1 MYGGVASIS
10 LTECKMR
17 SLRVTLLCCRFIT
30 TGLHAQEY
38 RYEVGGATGCSFYMG
53 DANRNRPY
61 LHPGVTGGLLLR
73 YNISLHWAVKTN
85 ILAGTLSGNTTSSNN
100 YFPNGT
106 SYAFKRSFVET
117 GAQVEFNFLPY
128 SDRYDYL
135 QTKRYTPYL
144 LAGVGITG
152 ASGERLFLN
161 ASIPFGAGLKYKI
174 KNRMNI
180 GIEFSMRK
188 LFGDD
193 LDVTDDGNDA
203 GLKDPYGIQ
212 SSLLKNK
219 DWYSITMIYLTWDF
233 GFRQD
238 PCCGNN

>member
-1 MYGGVASIS
+1 
-10 LTECKMR
+10 
-17 SLRVTLLCCRFIT
+17 
-30 TGLHAQEY
+30 
-38 RYEVGGATGCSFYMG
+38 
-53 DANRNRPY
+53 
-61 LHPGVTGGLLLR
+61 
-73 YNISLHWAVKTN
+73 
-85 ILAGTLSGNTTSSNN
+85 
-100 YFPNGT
+100 
-106 SYAFKRSFVET
+106 
-117 GAQVEFNFLPY
+117 
-128 SDRYDYL
+128 
-135 QTKRYTPYL
+135 
-144 LAGVGITG
+144 
-152 ASGERLFLN
+152 
-161 ASIPFGAGLKYKI
+161 
-174 KNRMNI
+174 MNI